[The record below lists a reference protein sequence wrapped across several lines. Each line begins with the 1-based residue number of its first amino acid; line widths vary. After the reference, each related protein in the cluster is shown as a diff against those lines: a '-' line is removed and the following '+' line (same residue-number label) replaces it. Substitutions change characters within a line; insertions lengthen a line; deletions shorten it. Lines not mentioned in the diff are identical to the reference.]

1 MPGAGARGD
10 VQGAA
15 AAARDERRALVVILG
30 GVVAALHVGKL
41 PSAVTA
47 LQAALDL
54 TLVQAGFLLSLV
66 QFAGMSAGL
75 AFGALADALGLR
87 RAMVLG
93 LVVLAAASGAGGAAQ
108 DAASLMV
115 LRAVEGFGFLL
126 VVLPAPPLVR
136 RLVPPA
142 RLARALGVWGAYM
155 PLATALAL
163 LSGPLVIAALGWRG
177 WWWLLALVT
186 AAMAGVLARSV
197 PAAAAPAHPAAA
209 AVAWR
214 QRVRQTLAAPG
225 PWFVAMTFAM
235 YSAQWLGVI
244 GFLPT
249 IYEQAGVVAAAS
261 GVLSAVAAAA
271 NIVGNVAA
279 GRLLH
284 GGASPIRLLCLG
296 FAGMGVAAAITFTA
310 APLPAALR
318 YVAVLA
324 FSSVGGL
331 IPATLFALAMRVAPG
346 EHTLA
351 ATVGW
356 MQQWSALGQFCS
368 PPLVAW
374 LAGLAGGWHWTGYA
388 IGGFAAAGLLASLGV
403 ARVLARRA

>member
-1 MPGAGARGD
+1 MPAAGARGD
-10 VQGAA
+10 VQGAT
-15 AAARDERRALVVILG
+15 AAARDERRARVVMLG

-87 RAMVLG
+87 RAMLLG
-93 LVVLAAASGAGGAAQ
+93 LVVLAAASGAGGAAR
-108 DAASLMV
+108 DATSLMA

-136 RLVPPA
+136 RLVAPA

-163 LSGPLVIAALGWRG
+163 LSGPLVIGAVGWRG

-197 PAAAAPAHPAAA
+197 PAAAVAAPAAA
-209 AVAWR
+209 AMPWR

-225 PWFVAMTFAM
+225 PWLVALTFAM

-249 IYEQAGVVAAAS
+249 IYEHAGVAAAAS

-318 YVAVLA
+318 YAAVLA

-374 LAGLAGGWHWTGYA
+374 LAGLAGGWHWTGHA

-403 ARVLARRA
+403 GRVLSRRRG